1 MVKKTATPN
10 GSTTTVEAPKPKLPK
25 PKALEVNSPLVS
37 SEVNATVATSRMK
50 GSYLKFDPRMDE
62 DHPITVTF
70 RTRET
75 PGPVFKDIV
84 YPSPEPGE
92 GKTEIPLP
100 YMTKAME
107 YTLVISYT
115 GTVNGQAATSLEKE
129 VLMEFYPAS
138 EGKELAP
145 YFLKEKIFQNT
156 PTLDMHDF
164 KGDGIVKTKVPY
176 LAQVGDKFYCTLVTQ
191 QFSGDPVFYTVAYGY
206 ELTVEDIESGELT
219 HAVSRGWLARQIPL
233 YEAMTLQCGYIT
245 SGLAAQPPADVTNP
259 DEKTLLPRNAL
270 QIQYRRTTAFIGDQ
284 RLDLLPAHL
293 RQSAFFNNEWC
304 LNPELTKQGGNVD
317 TPGLD
322 TYADDQVCFYVSG
335 PGYGSKPLGCVTIQN
350 DGDLATIE
358 LSPCVIACFFN
369 KPMTLTYTVQFPN
382 NNEPQRS
389 PERVVNV
396 LLPQFPHAEIEQATG
411 NIVDL
416 NTFSTDATAFVSV
429 GDYAECAK
437 CCWMWI
443 TGERED
449 GSTYRFDVLMDAPV
463 NDDWKANGVDSPIL
477 RAELQKLAD
486 CSEFKL
492 HFAVSFCDKCDLASA
507 HEFPAQTFKIEQE
520 PLALIKPAVREA
532 VVDQLTAYNGRNGV
546 HVEVDYVGNNLKHS
560 ISVCWKRP
568 NGSYW
573 PLAPKPGS
581 PTGAVV
587 WMLPPEAVIESMG
600 KVVEIIYTVTTAC
613 KVQTSPP
620 LNLNV
625 SLPVRLEAPN
635 VLEATPPRTQNAVL
649 DLRTFTGNAN
659 SLEDTMWFL
668 QAGQKCWLRA
678 DGTDKNGNAYSFN
691 VYSARTITAAE
702 ETAGVAGPVLRSELD
717 KLMDKTN
724 LTLTFSVAT
733 DGSSTANVVC
743 PPRDLTVL
751 APLYDLSPFT
761 GGNWNGW
768 GPGAAAYRPV
778 DLLMMNLG
786 GNWVLVH
793 DASDTRAGELMK
805 KRYDGLNIGR
815 TYEFSIRVKNRN
827 GYLPVPTLSLQATD
841 GLTVIRVTAPTQFYA
856 QAFVELKGTFQATAS
871 TMWLSVITY
880 QSVPPGGDGDDYEL
894 DDALVRSI

>member
-1 MVKKTATPN
+1 MAKEKATPETTSDSVEVTTSKPVKPN
-10 GSTTTVEAPKPKLPK
+10 VLEVAAPLISSKVDGTITPPRIPGST
-25 PKALEVNSPLVS
+25 
-37 SEVNATVATSRMK
+37 MK
-50 GSYLKFDPRMDE
+50 VDARMDAG
-62 DHPITVTF
+62 DITFTF
-70 RTRET
+70 ET
-75 PGPVFKDIV
+75 KEKPGPQF
-84 YPSPEPGE
+84 EPIIDSSGE
-92 GKTEIPLP
+92 SGARQTAIPQKYLTLAMGFTLLVKYKGTSQGKPAES
-100 YMTKAME
+100 
-107 YTLVISYT
+107 LVEEAGVS
-115 GTVNGQAATSLEKE
+115 
-129 VLMEFYPAS
+129 FYSADES
-138 EGKELAP
+138 EALAP
-145 YFLKEKIFQNT
+145 WLDDKKIVHNT
-156 PTLDMHDF
+156 PTYDMKDH
-164 KGDGIVKTKVPY
+164 KGNEPVNVPVPY
-176 LAQVGDKFYCTLVTQ
+176 LAKAGDKLYCTIATEQ
-191 QFSGDPVFYTVAYGY
+191 DAARHVFYHLVNGY
-206 ELTVEDIESGELT
+206 TLTEEDASGGRVL
-219 HAVSRGWLARQIPL
+219 HFFIRRGWLARRKAWRVLTIQ
-233 YEAMTLQCGYIT
+233 TGWIT
-245 SGLAAQPPADVTNP
+245 SGLPADGPADVPAHLETQ
-259 DEKTLLPRNAL
+259 LPANAL
-270 QIQYRRTTAFIGDQ
+270 EIQYRDSVALIVDPGIDK
-284 RLDLLPAHL
+284 PPPHL
-293 RQSAFFNNEWC
+293 RQSVLYNREWH
-304 LNPELTKQGGNVD
+304 LNPVLTKNGGEVD
-317 TPGLD
+317 ALNLD
-322 TYADDQVCFYVSG
+322 TYAGDHVCFTLSG
-335 PGYGSKPLGCVTIQN
+335 VGYDSKPLGCVTIAN
-350 DGDLATIE
+350 DGDMATVE
-358 LSPCVIACFFN
+358 LSACDIACFFN
-369 KPMTLTYTVQFPN
+369 KKMTLSYTLEFPN
-382 NNEPQRS
+382 GEEPQTS
-389 PERVVNV
+389 PEQVVNV
-396 LLPQFPHAEIEQATG
+396 SVPEFPHSGIEQATG
-411 NIVDL
+411 RVLDL
-416 NTFSTDATAFVSV
+416 RTFTGGATALVPV
-429 GDYAECAK
+429 WDYAECSK